1 MKQTSMVLRLL
12 SLLLCVVLIAAM
24 ALTTVGCDTDK
35 NNGDATTTETGNQE
49 KPEVPDSGAPES
61 ATDPAAESE
70 TTDPSAPIEK
80 GTGATGST
88 AESATDP
95 AAESETTDPS
105 APIEKGTGATTFT
118 FVVTLADGA
127 TTTYTIHT
135 DKKTVGAALLELELI
150 AGEESTYGLY
160 VKTVQ
165 GVTADYDTDKTYW
178 AFYIDGEYAMTGV
191 DQTDIKA
198 GATYTFKIE
207 KG

>member
-1 MKQTSMVLRLL
+1 MKQTSTTGILRMPLRLL

-24 ALTTVGCDTDK
+24 ALTTIGCDTDK
-35 NNGDATTTETGNQE
+35 NGGEATATTTETIG
-49 KPEVPDSGAPES
+49 
-61 ATDPAAESE
+61 ESE

-80 GTGATGST
+80 GTGAT
-88 AESATDP
+88 A
-95 AAESETTDPS
+95 
-105 APIEKGTGATTFT
+105 FT

-135 DKKTVGAALLELELI
+135 DKDTVGAALLELELI
-150 AGEESTYGLY
+150 AGEDSTYGLY

-178 AFYIDGEYAMTGV
+178 AFYINGEYAMTGV
-191 DQTDIKA
+191 DQTKIEA

>member
-1 MKQTSMVLRLL
+1 MKQTSMALRLL

-24 ALTTVGCDTDK
+24 ALTTVGCDTGK
-35 NNGDATTTETGNQE
+35 NNGDTSATVTETTET
-49 KPEVPDSGAPES
+49 
-61 ATDPAAESE
+61 
-70 TTDPSAPIEK
+70 
-80 GTGATGST
+80 
-88 AESATDP
+88 
-95 AAESETTDPS
+95 S

-135 DKKTVGAALLELELI
+135 DKKTVGEALLELELI

-165 GVTADYDTDKTYW
+165 GVTADYDVDKTYW

-191 DQTDIKA
+191 DQTDIKE
-198 GATYTFKIE
+198 GTTYTFKIV
-207 KG
+207 KD

>member
-1 MKQTSMVLRLL
+1 MKQTSMTLRLL

-35 NNGDATTTETGNQE
+35 NGGDATATTTETGEQE
-49 KPEVPDSGAPES
+49 KPETPDSGATES
-61 ATDPAAESE
+61 ATEPAGEGE
-70 TTDPSAPIEK
+70 TA
-80 GTGATGST
+80 
-88 AESATDP
+88 
-95 AAESETTDPS
+95 DPS

-165 GVTADYDTDKTYW
+165 GVTADYDVDKTYW

-191 DQTDIKA
+191 DQTDIKD
-198 GATYTFKIE
+198 GTTYTFKIE

>member
-1 MKQTSMVLRLL
+1 MKQTSMTLRLL

-35 NNGDATTTETGNQE
+35 NDGDTSATVTET
-49 KPEVPDSGAPES
+49 
-61 ATDPAAESE
+61 
-70 TTDPSAPIEK
+70 
-80 GTGATGST
+80 
-88 AESATDP
+88 
-95 AAESETTDPS
+95 S

-135 DKKTVGAALLELELI
+135 DKKTVGEALLELELI
-150 AGEESTYGLY
+150 AGEESEFGLY

-165 GVTADYDTDKTYW
+165 SVTADYDVDKTYW

-191 DQTDIKA
+191 DQTDIKE
-198 GATYTFKIE
+198 GTTYTFKIV
-207 KG
+207 KD

>member
-12 SLLLCVVLIAAM
+12 SLLLCVVLIAAI
-24 ALTTVGCDTDK
+24 ALTTIGCGTDK
-35 NNGDATTTETGNQE
+35 NNGDTTTTETGDQE
-49 KPEVPDSGAPES
+49 KPE
-61 ATDPAAESE
+61 
-70 TTDPSAPIEK
+70 
-80 GTGATGST
+80 T
-88 AESATDP
+88 A
-95 AAESETTDPS
+95 DPS

>member
-24 ALTTVGCDTDK
+24 ALTTVGCGTDTDT
-35 NNGDATTTETGNQE
+35 GDATATETGDQE
-49 KPEVPDSGAPES
+49 KPETPDS
-61 ATDPAAESE
+61 
-70 TTDPSAPIEK
+70 
-80 GTGATGST
+80 GATGST

-95 AAESETTDPS
+95 AAESGTADPS

-198 GATYTFKIE
+198 GATYAFKIE

>member
-1 MKQTSMVLRLL
+1 MKQTRMVLRLL

-24 ALTTVGCDTDK
+24 ALTTVGCGTDK
-35 NNGDATTTETGNQE
+35 NNGDASATVTETGNQE
-49 KPEVPDSGAPES
+49 KPETPDSGAPES
-61 ATDPAAESE
+61 ATDPAAES
-70 TTDPSAPIEK
+70 
-80 GTGATGST
+80 G
-88 AESATDP
+88 
-95 AAESETTDPS
+95 TTDPS

>member
-1 MKQTSMVLRLL
+1 MKQTSTTMRLL

-35 NNGDATTTETGNQE
+35 NGGDATATATEKEAPATETSDGSSDTE
-49 KPEVPDSGAPES
+49 TETE
-61 ATDPAAESE
+61 TEAESV
-70 TTDPSAPIEK
+70 
-80 GTGATGST
+80 
-88 AESATDP
+88 
-95 AAESETTDPS
+95 DPS

-135 DKKTVGAALLELELI
+135 DKDTVGAALLELELI

-191 DQTDIKA
+191 DQTKITA

>member
-1 MKQTSMVLRLL
+1 MKQTSMTLRLL

-35 NNGDATTTETGNQE
+35 NDGDTSATTT
-49 KPEVPDSGAPES
+49 
-61 ATDPAAESE
+61 
-70 TTDPSAPIEK
+70 
-80 GTGATGST
+80 
-88 AESATDP
+88 
-95 AAESETTDPS
+95 ETTDPS

-135 DKKTVGAALLELELI
+135 DKKTVGEALLELELI

-165 GVTADYDTDKTYW
+165 GVTADYDVDKTYW

-198 GATYTFKIE
+198 GTTYTFKIE

>member
-12 SLLLCVVLIAAM
+12 SLLLCVVLIAAI
-24 ALTTVGCDTDK
+24 ALTTIGCGTDK
-35 NNGDATTTETGNQE
+35 NNGDTTTTETGDQE
-49 KPEVPDSGAPES
+49 KPETA
-61 ATDPAAESE
+61 
-70 TTDPSAPIEK
+70 DPSV
-80 GTGATGST
+80 
-88 AESATDP
+88 
-95 AAESETTDPS
+95 
-105 APIEKGTGATTFT
+105 PIEKGTGATTFT

-178 AFYIDGEYAMTGV
+178 AFYIDDEYAMTGV

>member
-1 MKQTSMVLRLL
+1 MKQTSMILRLL

-24 ALTTVGCDTDK
+24 ALTTIGCGTDK

-49 KPEVPDSGAPES
+49 KPEAPDSGAPES
-61 ATDPAAESE
+61 VTDPATESG
-70 TTDPSAPIEK
+70 TADPSAPIEK
-80 GTGATGST
+80 GTGAT
-88 AESATDP
+88 A
-95 AAESETTDPS
+95 
-105 APIEKGTGATTFT
+105 FT
-118 FVVTLADGA
+118 FVVTLTDGA